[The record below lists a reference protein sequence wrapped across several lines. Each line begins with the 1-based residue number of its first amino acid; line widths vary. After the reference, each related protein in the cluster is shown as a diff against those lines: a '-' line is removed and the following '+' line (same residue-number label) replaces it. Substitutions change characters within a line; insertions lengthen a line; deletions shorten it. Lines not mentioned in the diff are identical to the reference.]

1 MANKIKARKRAKIRI
16 RKRISGTNERPRISV
31 FKSDKHTYAQ
41 AVSDVAGKTIVGVS
55 TKDKDV
61 VALVKEL
68 DAAKSHNPSA
78 TRSTKGVLAARAV
91 GIILGKRMVEKGH
104 KLATF
109 DRNGFVYHGRI
120 SAVADGAR
128 EAGLEF

>member
-1 MANKIKARKRAKIRI
+1 MSKKAIARKRVKIRI
-16 RKRISGTNERPRISV
+16 RKRISGTEDRPRISV
-31 FKSDKHTYAQ
+31 FRSEKHTYAQ
-41 AVSDVAGKTIVGVS
+41 AVCDVNGKTIVGVS

-61 VALVKEL
+61 LALVKEL
-68 DAAKSHNPSA
+68 DAAKAHTA
-78 TRSTKGVLAARAV
+78 TPARSTKGVLAARAV
-91 GIILGKRMVEKGH
+91 GLILGKRMIEKGH

>member
-1 MANKIKARKRAKIRI
+1 MAKKLSGRDRAKIRI
-16 RKRISGTNERPRISV
+16 RKRISGTDERPRISV

-41 AVSDVAGKTIVGVS
+41 AVSDVGGKTIVGVS

-61 VALVKEL
+61 LGVLKDL

-78 TRSTKGVLAARAV
+78 TRSSKGVLAARAV
-91 GIILGKRMVEKGH
+91 GIVLGKRMVEKGH

-109 DRNGFVYHGRI
+109 DRNGFVYHGRVM
-120 SAVADGAR
+120 AVAEGAR
-128 EAGLEF
+128 EAGLDF